1 MRFLIVFSLLAFVQ
15 PAFAED
21 DFGARFGS
29 NSTAGFEDA
38 STDPAKAL
46 SEIMPAAGE
55 EEDAASPE
63 AEPASASPQNEEAVE
78 GETRINELR

>member
-1 MRFLIVFSLLAFVQ
+1 MRFLIVFALLVFVQ
-15 PAFAED
+15 PAFAD
-21 DFGARFGS
+21 DEFGARFGS

-55 EEDAASPE
+55 EADPAVTED
-63 AEPASASPQNEEAVE
+63 EPASASPQNEEAAE
-78 GETRINELR
+78 GETQINELR

>member
-1 MRFLIVFSLLAFVQ
+1 MRFLIVFALLVFVQ
-15 PAFAED
+15 PAFAD
-21 DFGARFGS
+21 DEFGS
-29 NSTAGFEDA
+29 RFNSQATAGFEDV

-55 EEDAASPE
+55 EADPIVAED
-63 AEPASASPQNEEAVE
+63 EPASASPQNEEEAE